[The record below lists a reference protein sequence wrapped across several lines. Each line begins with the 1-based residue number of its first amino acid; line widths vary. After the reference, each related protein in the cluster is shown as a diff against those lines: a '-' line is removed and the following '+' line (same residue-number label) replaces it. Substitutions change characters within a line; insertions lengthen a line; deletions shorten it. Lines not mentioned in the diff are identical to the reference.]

1 MAQVSRLC
9 ERNGLAKALCLAAGL
24 LLLALL
30 VLPSEAVSQA
40 ALPGSAQPGR
50 AEEPVRVRPLTPR
63 SSEGVL
69 IQQQD
74 PGAEIPDVDLT
85 LTLERVIVEGSTVFS
100 QAELDALS
108 AEFIGQEI
116 PVSTIFEIARRAT
129 VLYRDRGFILSQVI
143 VPPQEIDGGT
153 VRLQAVEGFVD
164 KVVVTG
170 DLTGWR
176 NLVEVYTSK
185 IAAERPLTAATLE
198 RYLLLAGDLAGMEVR
213 GVFSPSEDTPGAAT
227 LTVEAKLDRVEGA
240 FEVANDGS
248 NFVGPNIGSADLF
261 LNSLFGLHE
270 RLALRGATSAD
281 LEELVFGEIIASIPI
296 GSEGTSVFARLSG
309 SESEP
314 GSSLDPFDIT
324 NEGIR
329 WALGVT
335 HPIIR
340 SRRRNLFVGLQF
352 DWDDLQSDSDVFG
365 RLSDDNLRV
374 VRATA
379 DFDFVDAW
387 LGGSRPAVTAI
398 RVRVSQGFDA
408 LGATN
413 SNSRFR
419 SRVNADGTFTA
430 LDTEI
435 LRYQRIGIPGVTV
448 LLAARGQITSEAVLA
463 SEEFGFGGS
472 DYGRGYDPSSILGD
486 RGVAGKIELQ
496 YNRPVDETIPL
507 LQDFELFG
515 FLDAGLVQNIDVAG
529 PVSTDIDELYSVG
542 GGVRLGFDHGF
553 ESEVLLAWRGMTTS
567 SVENLGADRLRA
579 LFRVVKRF

>member
-9 ERNGLAKALCLAAGL
+9 ERNGPADTLCLAVGL
-24 LLLALL
+24 VLLMVL
-30 VLPSEAVSQA
+30 VLPSDAAAQAV
-40 ALPGSAQPGR
+40 LPGSAQPGR
-50 AEEPVRVRPLTPR
+50 AEEPVTTRPLTPR

-69 IQQQD
+69 IQPQD
-74 PGAEIPDVDLT
+74 PDAEIPDVDLT
-85 LTLERVIVEGSTVFS
+85 LTLERVVVEGSTVFS
-100 QAELDALS
+100 QADFDALS

-129 VLYRDRGFILSQVI
+129 VLYRDRGYILSQVI

-227 LTVEAKLDRVEGA
+227 LTVEAKLDRIEGA

-248 NFVGPNIGSADLF
+248 NFVGPNIGSADIF

-270 RLALRGATSAD
+270 RLAVRGATSAD
-281 LEELVFGEIIASIPI
+281 LEELVFGEIIASVPI

-309 SESEP
+309 SDSEP
-314 GSSLDPFDIT
+314 GSSLDPFDIS

-329 WALGVT
+329 WALGVA

-379 DFDFVDAW
+379 DFDFVDSW

-419 SRVNADGTFTA
+419 SRVNADGSFTA

-435 LRYQRIGIPGVTV
+435 LRYQRVGIPGVTV

-472 DYGRGYDPSSILGD
+472 VYGRGYDPSSILGD

-496 YNRPVDETIPL
+496 YNRSVDGAIPL
-507 LQDFELFG
+507 LEDYEVFG

-542 GGVRLGFDHGF
+542 AGVRLGFEHGF
-553 ESEVLLAWRGMTTS
+553 ESEVLLAWRGMSTS